1 MQIDVQKFWE
11 QGYLILKNVFSV
23 AQVESFRQAIDNQ
36 LIIDRKKGL
45 VTENAGVTY
54 ASGDLLSKELLR
66 EIFLDKQIIKA
77 VTDVLGDTPIYF
89 GDSSYQVGH
98 TSGGYHRDNV
108 DRNFGEGQD
117 WQGRYDIV
125 RLGIYFQ
132 DHKYHSAGL
141 KIKRGTHNIANG
153 RSYIVESEVGDV
165 IIWNMRILHSGHAVR
180 LKGLRTLPIDY
191 GERYIPKFLQIP
203 EERTRKA
210 MFFAFGL
217 LGKDFDHYKND
228 YMLKRDSVIEHL
240 RNSQFDKESQKLAN
254 RGDFKLVKII
264 PEYGLNR

>member
-1 MQIDVQKFWE
+1 MQIDVQQFWK
-11 QGYLILKNVFSV
+11 QGYLILKNVFSA
-23 AQVESFRQAIDNQ
+23 AQIESFRQFIDNQ
-36 LIIDRKKGL
+36 LDIDRAKGL
-45 VTENAGVTY
+45 VTENAGVKY
-54 ASGDLLSKELLR
+54 VSGDLLSKRLLR
-66 EIFLDKQIIKA
+66 EIFLDRQIIEA
-77 VTDVLGDTPIYF
+77 VAAVLGDTPIYF
-89 GDSSYQVGH
+89 GDSSYQIGH
-98 TSGGYHRDNV
+98 TSGGYHRDNI

-117 WQGRYDIV
+117 WQGRYDLV

-141 KIKRGTHNIANG
+141 KLKPGTHNVADG
-153 RSYIVESEVGDV
+153 SSYIVESEAGDV

-191 GERYIPKFLQIP
+191 GERFIPKFLQIP
-203 EERTRKA
+203 EEKPRKA

-228 YMLKRDSVIEHL
+228 YLLKRETMIEHL
-240 RNSQFDKESQKLAN
+240 KNSQFDEESKKLAN

-264 PEYGLNR
+264 PEYGA